1 MHLLKTEKTNK
12 QPPTKQTNT
21 QTDPQNQQNCMS
33 SHELLGTG
41 NGLQVVSEKPDK
53 KYAWEEQVVHA
64 VTCSCHKTSEY
75 YSVMKT
81 RLGWLDNAIK
91 LIKALWLTAWY
102 LLVMWVLDV
111 LL

>member
-21 QTDPQNQQNCMS
+21 QTDPQKQQNCMS

-53 KYAWEEQVVHA
+53 KYA
-64 VTCSCHKTSEY
+64 
-75 YSVMKT
+75 
-81 RLGWLDNAIK
+81 
-91 LIKALWLTAWY
+91 
-102 LLVMWVLDV
+102 
-111 LL
+111 